1 VVALIPSFSADRFWI
16 ERWKKLR
23 KLVHVC
29 RSYRKNKIGT
39 LFFRDTVH
47 SMACVHQCAPCGLRP
62 SENRP
67 HSFRGGRRKRRR
79 NQVCLSSVLWS
90 VFCVFIMASLIV
102 FGYFPCSVSWL
113 SLVVNFGASDWQK
126 RSPKC
131 ADGDVK
137 PYSFTQ
143 ADQSMNS
150 ILNVRT

>member
-1 VVALIPSFSADRFWI
+1 MTVYFSQGSVATDLKEGGSFNSIFLRRSFLNSTV
-16 ERWKKLR
+16 KKIT
-23 KLVHVC
+23 KTVHVC

-39 LFFRDTVH
+39 LFFCDTVY

-79 NQVCLSSVLWS
+79 NQTGLSSVLWS

-113 SLVVNFGASDWQK
+113 SFVVNFGASD
-126 RSPKC
+126 
-131 ADGDVK
+131 
-137 PYSFTQ
+137 
-143 ADQSMNS
+143 
-150 ILNVRT
+150 